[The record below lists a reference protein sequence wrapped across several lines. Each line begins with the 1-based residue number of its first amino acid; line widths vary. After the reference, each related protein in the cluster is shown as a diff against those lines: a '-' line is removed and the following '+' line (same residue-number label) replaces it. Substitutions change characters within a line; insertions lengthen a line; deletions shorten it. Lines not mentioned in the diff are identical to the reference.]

1 MVKSGA
7 DCADRLLKVMSIL
20 YCQSIAADFRKPVEI
35 LYPNMAANYL
45 SIIKHPM
52 DLGTLLLECM
62 KGTATID
69 SIRDGLKL
77 VFMNSILFNEGAPM
91 MEAISRHLETFA
103 SGLFEEIMRVPFY
116 EIRFNEEKVKS
127 FNKSFYAELIRKRSQ
142 RLISVC
148 KMPLRDTEVR
158 SVATCVLSVMKNVP
172 HELTPAIEKMM
183 KVLERYFLQWGS
195 KPSDQAEAPILTL
208 ESIFMNLI
216 QSSRAP
222 PSKKVGEVESR
233 GGFNAVLPA
242 LAGLITIPKGSFH
255 SINAHEKNKSNN
267 KSIIDSTAIASRQ
280 SLPSSE
286 SSQVRADTVENLENV
301 PCSSTDIEQ
310 NGKNRLS
317 SSTGNEINENL
328 KDNSDKNSTMKNSTR
343 KDPSDST
350 GCSSSS
356 SDHSNSEENVLN
368 PRALPYLHTLDHSI
382 GELLVTLQERLT
394 RGTSKSSVWQRPYG
408 LVWAQPAKVSNHCLF
423 VYLFSLSYIPSLLH
437 FNISIVI

>member
-267 KSIIDSTAIASRQ
+267 KSIVDSTAIASRQ
-280 SLPSSE
+280 NLPSSE

-301 PCSSTDIEQ
+301 PCSTTDIEQ
-310 NGKNRLS
+310 NGKNGLS
-317 SSTGNEINENL
+317 SS
-328 KDNSDKNSTMKNSTR
+328 R
-343 KDPSDST
+343 KDPSDSIV
-350 GCSSSS
+350 CSSSS

>member
-195 KPSDQAEAPILTL
+195 KPSDQADAPILTL

-216 QSSRAP
+216 QSSKAH
-222 PSKKVGEVESR
+222 PSKKVGGVESR

-301 PCSSTDIEQ
+301 PCSTTDIEQ
-310 NGKNRLS
+310 NGKNGLS
-317 SSTGNEINENL
+317 SS
-328 KDNSDKNSTMKNSTR
+328 R
-343 KDPSDST
+343 KDPSDSIV
-350 GCSSSS
+350 CSSSS

>member
-195 KPSDQAEAPILTL
+195 KPSDQADAPILTL

-216 QSSRAP
+216 QSSKAH
-222 PSKKVGEVESR
+222 PSKKVGGVESR

-255 SINAHEKNKSNN
+255 SIKDRKS
-267 KSIIDSTAIASRQ
+267 
-280 SLPSSE
+280 
-286 SSQVRADTVENLENV
+286 VV
-301 PCSSTDIEQ
+301 
-310 NGKNRLS
+310 
-317 SSTGNEINENL
+317 
-328 KDNSDKNSTMKNSTR
+328 
-343 KDPSDST
+343 
-350 GCSSSS
+350 
-356 SDHSNSEENVLN
+356 
-368 PRALPYLHTLDHSI
+368 
-382 GELLVTLQERLT
+382 
-394 RGTSKSSVWQRPYG
+394 
-408 LVWAQPAKVSNHCLF
+408 
-423 VYLFSLSYIPSLLH
+423 
-437 FNISIVI
+437 

>member
-216 QSSRAP
+216 QSSKAH
-222 PSKKVGEVESR
+222 PSKKVGGVESR

-267 KSIIDSTAIASRQ
+267 KSIVDSTAIASRQ
-280 SLPSSE
+280 NLPSSE
-286 SSQVRADTVENLENV
+286 SSQERADTVENLENV
-301 PCSSTDIEQ
+301 PCSTTDIEQ
-310 NGKNRLS
+310 NGKNGLS
-317 SSTGNEINENL
+317 SS
-328 KDNSDKNSTMKNSTR
+328 R
-343 KDPSDST
+343 KDPSDSIV
-350 GCSSSS
+350 CSSSS